1 MEHEATKLEYNI
13 DIIHEEKAE
22 LMNEIIECERQ
33 ILLWERKYQL
43 EKEMQQAL
51 DPNVGQSEIEELK
64 KQLHRMELRYNSL
77 LKEQSKILA
86 QAERAIDK
94 RETIQIRKESIMK
107 KEPVKKKD
115 PETSNQLKYAMKNA
129 K

>member
-43 EKEMQQAL
+43 EKEMQ
-51 DPNVGQSEIEELK
+51 
-64 KQLHRMELRYNSL
+64 
-77 LKEQSKILA
+77 
-86 QAERAIDK
+86 
-94 RETIQIRKESIMK
+94 
-107 KEPVKKKD
+107 
-115 PETSNQLKYAMKNA
+115 
-129 K
+129 